1 MSPVKDPALLPVST
15 SIMELVYRKSDRERE
30 RKKIIVLNCFKAKVE
45 YVVEGEGCKGKGCVH
60 VGMAGIYCPFA
71 GMVAS
76 RSCRLRGRKGKV
88 RQLRESLKSGVSLV
102 ERRSHLFGKE
112 SREEGIWGVST

>member
-76 RSCRLRGRKGKV
+76 RSCCLRGRKGKV
-88 RQLRESLKSGVSLV
+88 RQLREFEVWCVFSRKKKSFVW
-102 ERRSHLFGKE
+102 EREQGGRNLGS
-112 SREEGIWGVST
+112 